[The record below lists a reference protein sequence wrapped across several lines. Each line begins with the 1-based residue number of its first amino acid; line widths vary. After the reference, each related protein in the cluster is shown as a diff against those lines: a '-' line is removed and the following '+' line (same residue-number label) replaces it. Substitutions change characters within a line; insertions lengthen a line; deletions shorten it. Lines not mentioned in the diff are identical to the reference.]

1 MNARI
6 LATPA
11 ISSELTLLN
20 QQGSRVILSNLL
32 VVPVEESL
40 LYVQPIFVQGSA
52 PNSFPLLQK
61 VAVFYNDQV
70 GYSTNLADAIREV
83 VSGEQPT
90 EPPPEDGGAQ
100 PPPPPSGGG
109 NESVQGLLTQANQEY
124 QAAQRALAD
133 GNLAEYQQHIDAM
146 ARLLQQ
152 ALASEGGSSHHNH
165 PQPLA
170 SALVPVLPS
179 PPHRGVE
186 QSGSSL
192 GS

>member
-1 MNARI
+1 
-6 LATPA
+6 
-11 ISSELTLLN
+11 
-20 QQGSRVILSNLL
+20 VILSNLL
-32 VVPVEESL
+32 TVPVEESL

-133 GNLAEYQQHIDAM
+133 GNLAEYQEHIDAM

-152 ALASEGGSSHHNH
+152 ALASEGGT
-165 PQPLA
+165 PTTTTRRP
-170 SALVPVLPS
+170 
-179 PPHRGVE
+179 
-186 QSGSSL
+186 
-192 GS
+192 

>member
-1 MNARI
+1 M
-6 LATPA
+6 
-11 ISSELTLLN
+11 
-20 QQGSRVILSNLL
+20 ILSNLL
-32 VVPVEESL
+32 TVPVEESL

-61 VAVFYNDQV
+61 VAVFYNDKV
-70 GYSTNLADAIREV
+70 GYATNLADAIREV

-109 NESVQGLLTQANQEY
+109 DESVQGLLTQANQAYED
-124 QAAQRALAD
+124 AQRALAD
-133 GNLAEYQQHIDAM
+133 GDLAEYQHHIDDM
-146 ARLLQQ
+146 AQPSPTGPGRRRTAPPPQP
-152 ALASEGGSSHHNH
+152 

-170 SALVPVLPS
+170 FARRAVLPS